1 MCLDVRL
8 GLLLWH
14 PLAGLHCLSSYFAN
28 DWTMS
33 DDDGF
38 CAECCDARSSS
49 SLGQHI
55 VMCILPF
62 LPNINH
68 PFHFTR
74 VNTIRLSTHQP
85 YSPNHSIYI
94 FHPPLDVSISV
105 LLRLLCVWIT
115 NHQRFVLVLA
125 WPTANGPPLS

>member
-1 MCLDVRL
+1 MLCNVYRRNGVLRVHVCLDVRL

-85 YSPNHSIYI
+85 YSPNHSISYTAYI
-94 FHPPLDVSISV
+94 SSTPGCIYLSAIAFALCLDY
-105 LLRLLCVWIT
+105 
-115 NHQRFVLVLA
+115 
-125 WPTANGPPLS
+125 